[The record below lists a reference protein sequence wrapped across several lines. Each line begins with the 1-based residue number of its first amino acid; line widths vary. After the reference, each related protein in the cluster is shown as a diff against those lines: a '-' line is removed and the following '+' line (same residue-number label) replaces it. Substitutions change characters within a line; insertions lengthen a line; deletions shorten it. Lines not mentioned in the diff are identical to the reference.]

1 MTDSAGRVVGAPLDA
16 ARLFLALWPD
26 PQTRHR
32 LATCRDAWCWPA
44 GTALV
49 PTQRLHLT
57 LHFIGTVARPR
68 LAFLADALEVSV
80 RPFELKLGVPEC
92 WPRGLAVLRPF
103 SVPERLRDL
112 QAALGERLRAQGLP
126 VEARDF
132 RPHVTLARKAVR
144 AVAPVPAPEL
154 SWPVASYTLVE
165 SLPGA
170 GYRVLRTYPVV

>member
-1 MTDSAGRVVGAPLDA
+1 MTDPARRAVDSLSDA

-26 PQTRHR
+26 PQTRNR
-32 LATCRDAWCWPA
+32 LVACRDAWCWPA
-44 GTALV
+44 GAAVV
-49 PTQRLHLT
+49 PPQRLHLT
-57 LHFIGTVARPR
+57 LHFIGAVARPR
-68 LAFLADALEVSV
+68 LASLADALGVTF
-80 RPFELKLGVPEC
+80 RPFELELGVLEC

-103 SVPERLRDL
+103 SVPEGLRDL
-112 QAALGERLRAQGLP
+112 LAALGERLRAQGLP